1 MRAYEFPTKVTPE
14 GQLELPDTLRN
25 LLPNDQEVRVLILVS
40 EPADTDEH
48 AAWSR
53 LAAEQFL
60 AGYADEDAIY
70 DNI

>member
-14 GQLELPDTLRN
+14 GKLELPDTLRN

-40 EPADTDEH
+40 EPEDTDED